1 MIKFLLGVVF
11 TLLMVPIFIFS
22 YVKFG
27 FVPVATDAPALPF
40 EQQLAH
46 LGLNAQI
53 DKAGTKTPPFQ
64 ASKDD
69 YVSAAHLYRQH
80 CAPCHGLPG
89 EPKSAIAQGMYPDPP
104 ELFKGTGVTDDPPSE
119 SYWKIA
125 NGIRLSGMP
134 GYKKTLS
141 EKELWEIS
149 ELVANADKL
158 PGEVTEALKKP
169 LPIDVQ

>member
-1 MIKFLLGVVF
+1 MI
-11 TLLMVPIFIFS
+11 PIFVFL
-22 YVKFG
+22 YLKFG
-27 FVPVATDAPALPF
+27 FMPVATDAPALPL
-40 EQQLAH
+40 ERDLAH
-46 LGLNAQI
+46 LSLNAHV
-53 DKAGTKTPPFQ
+53 DKEAPKTPPFQ

-69 YVSAAHLYRQH
+69 YLSAAHLYRQH

-89 EPKSAIAQGMYPDPP
+89 EPKSAIAQGMYPPPP
-104 ELFKGTGVTDDPPSE
+104 ELFKGTGVTDDPAGE

-125 NGIRLSGMP
+125 NGIRLTGMP
-134 GYKKTLS
+134 AYKKTLS

-169 LPIDVQ
+169 LPVDVQ